1 MSSISWHLYL
11 KELFWILLMLTTKN
25 RIHFILILFHV
36 FFFSFGLI
44 LFLVWRIVI
53 LLFFIMISSF
63 KSTMNFIQYST
74 NKLNIFYI
82 VIYYVECLHLYSWK
96 INSSNFDHITM
107 IFIVQSSQILFHQK
121 NLKATLFIRT
131 ILNVEGVLSHNEW
144 FRFND

>member
-36 FFFSFGLI
+36 VFFSFGLI

-96 INSSNFDHITM
+96 INSSNLDHIRM
-107 IFIVQSSQILFHQK
+107 IFIVQSSKILFHK
-121 NLKATLFIRT
+121 KKIKSNIIYSNYSKRWRSFS
-131 ILNVEGVLSHNEW
+131 NNEW
-144 FRFND
+144 FRFNG